1 MPLLPL
7 LSLFTFQ
14 FVCSNEIYR
23 VSNRLSNYFT
33 KFVPNKVSTQM
44 ADIEKKWLK
53 YREEFK
59 RYIRTEKR
67 LSGNTVD
74 AYMRDFN
81 DFMHY
86 VSRITTVAPEDVTPE
101 IISKYLGWLYSEKGI
116 SGKSQA
122 RKLSGIKSFYNYL
135 LINDK
140 IEQLPTDR
148 VETPR
153 QERTLPDVLT
163 VAEVDAIISTFDMT
177 TVKGCRDNAIVEVL
191 YSTGLRV
198 SELITLRINDLFF
211 GEGYIRVIGK
221 GDKQRI
227 VPIGSVA
234 RDKIQLYM
242 ELRRP
247 KVSSEATLFLNNRG
261 EPLTRVMVFTIIKQ
275 AAMLAGIDKS
285 ISPHTLRHSYATHL
299 LEGGANIR
307 QVQELLGHESIST
320 TEVYTH
326 VNRKHL
332 RGVVED
338 SFADLDIKL

>member
-1 MPLLPL
+1 
-7 LSLFTFQ
+7 
-14 FVCSNEIYR
+14 
-23 VSNRLSNYFT
+23 
-33 KFVPNKVSTQM
+33 M
-44 ADIEKKWLK
+44 ADIAKKWSK
-53 YREEFK
+53 YREEYR

-67 LSGNTVD
+67 LSENTVD
-74 AYMRDFN
+74 AYMRDFD

-86 VSRITTVAPEDVTPE
+86 VLRTFTATPEGVTPE
-101 IISKYLGWLYSEKGI
+101 IISKYMGWLYSEKGI

-135 LINDK
+135 LINEK
-140 IEQLPTDR
+140 IEQMPTDS
-148 VETPR
+148 VDTPR
-153 QERTLPDVLT
+153 HERTLPDVLT

-227 VPIGSVA
+227 VPVGSAA

-247 KVSSEATLFLNNRG
+247 KRPSEATLFLNNRG

-307 QVQELLGHESIST
+307 EVQELLGHESIST

-326 VNRKHL
+326 VSRRHL

-338 SFADLDIKL
+338 SFADLNL